1 MLVIVYWNIFIIT
14 ALKSFLDNTN
24 LFVILVL
31 SSTVFFIHFEIF
43 LVPSITSTIQVKLGN
58 CEYYEILD
66 L

>member
-58 CEYYEILD
+58 CGYYEILD